1 MKKGLSFVLIFL
13 MLEALC
19 VPAFAA
25 GGVAQLR
32 LEQYYADMPD
42 IDVWFYPVDA
52 DGVGVPGFE
61 ASPADIEANLDG
73 RSL

>member
-13 MLEALC
+13 MLAALC

-42 IDVWFYPVDA
+42 IDA
-52 DGVGVPGFE
+52 ATSGSSIACTRRLRRE
-61 ASPADIEANLDG
+61 T
-73 RSL
+73 R